1 MMSPNI
7 LQALVTMVSAVALL
21 LTHGVSTEIYEFF
34 SAARQNNVI
43 QCAVDNQWPPQS
55 MSVRS
60 VMQCALKCRQ
70 TTCCLMFNVV
80 RLPAGGSIN
89 CQTFNHTPRSL
100 QVVSGCTAYAVRLF
114 DTALVSNRAVNYYM
128 LTFSIKSS
136 TLAAARP
143 LLGIG

>member
-1 MMSPNI
+1 MSPNI
-7 LQALVTMVSAVALL
+7 LRALVALALAVRLL
-21 LTHGVSTEIYEFF
+21 LTYGESTEIYEFF
-34 SAARQNNVI
+34 SAVRQNDVI
-43 QCAVDNQWPPQS
+43 QCAVDNQWPSQS

-60 VMQCALKCRQ
+60 VLQCALKCRQ

-114 DTALVSNRAVNYYM
+114 DTLLFGNIAITYNWP
-128 LTFSIKSS
+128 TFS
-136 TLAAARP
+136 LNQQ
-143 LLGIG
+143 L